1 MDEDDKAEPPLT
13 YYDLNLRFCGY
24 KGETEPPTFKVYI
37 EGDTRAG
44 SMAPDKAEVQEYN
57 AKKFWDEPT
66 EYTGGLMEKLESGQI
81 SERDLLALGRLLT
94 ELALPGDILKL
105 FKNNLETLKA
115 GEEGLRLRLRIDIP
129 ELARLPWEYMI
140 LTDRAPG
147 EDKVEDFLARR
158 GDISIVRTG
167 TVYEKMLDFAPSS
180 PIRIAGVLS
189 NPSESPDGDKLS
201 SLKVDEDKDAIDNLV
216 AELRRLTRD
225 ERLEEVRWAPRPATI
240 EALETA
246 LEKPADIFYYAG
258 HARFDP
264 LQDGL
269 LILEKENDGSEY
281 YASRNLID
289 HLKKA
294 HVRLVILNACETAYG
309 EKKKRWSGSA
319 SNLEREQIP
328 IVIGNQFK
336 IDDEHARLLAE
347 KIFIY
352 LFIGYTIDQALYEAR
367 KAIYKSNDG
376 PEIHRNWGVPVLYLR
391 GLVDN
396 PVFFPKQKSK
406 IRQNFY
412 KRALDCYQAME
423 NVQVKI
429 NKACEPF
436 VSGKLVRSEQ
446 RDEVTTCINDLN
458 PHIVNFRNLLGE
470 IQLGWFAEVD
480 ASKID
485 ASLLRRYQIMVDL
498 DYLEEQWEDDLDVH
512 LSGFPL
518 DGQKRARRDQCNQIR
533 KDLEQLGE
541 KLKAIQIAYI
551 DLLKSADVEDTN
563 VEDMNKVNV

>member
-1 MDEDDKAEPPLT
+1 MDRDDKAEPPLT

-24 KGETEPPTFKVYI
+24 NGKTVPPTFKIYI

-57 AKKFWDEPT
+57 AEKFWDEPT
-66 EYTGGLMEKLESGQI
+66 EYIGGLMEKLESGQI

-167 TVYEKMLDFAPSS
+167 TVYEKMPDFAPSS

-189 NPSESPDGDKLS
+189 NPSERLSPDGDNLS
-201 SLKVDEDKDAIDNLV
+201 ILKVDEDKDAIDKLV

-225 ERLEEVRWAPRPATI
+225 ECLEEVRWAPRPATI
-240 EALETA
+240 EALETV

-264 LQDGL
+264 LQDGQ
-269 LILEKENDGSEY
+269 LILEKENGGSEY
-281 YASRNLID
+281 YVSRNLID
-289 HLKKA
+289 LLKKA

-309 EKKKRWSGSA
+309 DRKKRWSGSA

-347 KIFIY
+347 KIFKY

-367 KAIYKSNDG
+367 KAIYKCNDG
-376 PEIHRNWGVPVLYLR
+376 AEIHRNWGVPVLYLR
-391 GLVDN
+391 GLVVN

-406 IRQNFY
+406 IWQNFY
-412 KRALDCYQAME
+412 ERALDCYQAME
-423 NVQVKI
+423 TVQVKI
-429 NKACEPF
+429 KKACEPF
-436 VSGKLVRSEQ
+436 ISGKPVRSEQ
-446 RDEVTTCINDLN
+446 RDEVTASINNLN
-458 PHIVNFRNLLGE
+458 PHIDNFRNLLGE

-485 ASLLRRYQIMVDL
+485 ALFLRRYQIMVDL
-498 DYLEEQWEDDLDVH
+498 DYLEEQWEVDLSLIH
-512 LSGFPL
+512 
-518 DGQKRARRDQCNQIR
+518 I
-533 KDLEQLGE
+533 
-541 KLKAIQIAYI
+541 
-551 DLLKSADVEDTN
+551 
-563 VEDMNKVNV
+563 